1 MSNYLAFDLGA
12 ESGRAMLG
20 TLEGGRLRLEEL
32 HRFLNQPVRLPDGLY
47 WDTFRLFH
55 DIREGLRI
63 AGRERQLVLNGVA
76 VDTWGVDYGLLDANG
91 ELCQTPRHYRDPR
104 NIAAYNAALAA
115 AGREN
120 IFNHTGLQFMPLNSL
135 YQLYAA
141 KLANTPALHV
151 AQRLLF
157 MPDLLSYWLCG
168 VQKNELTIASTSQ
181 FYNPAEKR
189 WSTEL
194 FETLGLPPGILGDIV
209 LPGTKLGGL
218 LDVFGSALRDDF
230 RLGHS
235 DLDLLV
241 DFGAMH
247 PHDLVD
253 AYFGLLDELRDTC
266 ALGPTPVFATAG
278 HDTASAVA
286 AVPATG
292 ERSWCYISSGTW
304 SLMGVEIDKPIV
316 TPKALELTLTNEV
329 GVEGKV
335 RLLKNIAG
343 LWLVQECRRAW
354 ILEGKEY
361 TYAELTEMAAGAGPF
376 LAVIDPDQFLDPGHM
391 PERIAAYCRRTG
403 QPVPE
408 RPGQFVRVCLESLAL
423 RYRQVLESLEAL
435 VAFHIE
441 VIHIVGGGSRNGL
454 LNRFV
459 AEATARTVIAGP
471 NEATAAGNILV
482 QAMGAGEIDGLP
494 QLRQVVHDSFD
505 LETIDAPR
513 DPAWDRAYDRFL
525 RLR

>member
-63 AGRERQLVLNGVA
+63 AGRERQLVLDGVA
-76 VDTWGVDYGLLDANG
+76 VDTWGVDYGLLDSNG

-104 NIAAYNAALAA
+104 NNAAYEAALAA

-120 IFNHTGLQFMPLNSL
+120 IFHHTGLQFMPLNSL

-141 KLANTPALHV
+141 RLANTPALDI
-151 AQRLLF
+151 ARRLLF

-181 FYNPAEKR
+181 FYNPAQKR

-194 FETLGLPPGILGDIV
+194 FETLGLPPAILGEIV
-209 LPGTKLGGL
+209 LPGTKLG
-218 LDVFGSALRDDF
+218 
-230 RLGHS
+230 
-235 DLDLLV
+235 
-241 DFGAMH
+241 
-247 PHDLVD
+247 
-253 AYFGLLDELRDTC
+253 GLLDELRDTC

-292 ERSWCYISSGTW
+292 KRSWCYISSGTW
-304 SLMGVEIDKPIV
+304 SLMGVEIDEPIV

-354 ILEGKEY
+354 LLEGKDH
-361 TYAELTEMAAGAGPF
+361 TYAELTEMAAGADPF
-376 LAVIDPDQFLDPGHM
+376 LAVLDPDQFLEPGHM

-408 RPGQFVRVCLESLAL
+408 RPGQFVRICLESLAF

-435 VAFHIE
+435 VGFRIE

-459 AEATARTVIAGP
+459 AEATGRTVVAGP

-482 QAMGAGEIDGLP
+482 QAMGAGEISGLP
-494 QLRQVVHDSFD
+494 QLRQVVRDSFD
-505 LETIDAPR
+505 LETIDAPGS
-513 DPAWDRAYDRFL
+513 PAWDRAYERYL
-525 RLR
+525 RLK

>member
-209 LPGTKLGGL
+209 LPGTKLG
-218 LDVFGSALRDDF
+218 
-230 RLGHS
+230 
-235 DLDLLV
+235 
-241 DFGAMH
+241 
-247 PHDLVD
+247 
-253 AYFGLLDELRDTC
+253 GLLDELRDTC

>member
-1 MSNYLAFDLGA
+1 MSSYLAFDLGA
-12 ESGRAMLG
+12 ESGRAILG

-47 WDTFRLFH
+47 WDTLRLFH

-63 AGRERQLVLNGVA
+63 AGRERQLSLNGVA
-76 VDTWGVDYGLLDANG
+76 VDTWGVDYGLVDANG
-91 ELCQTPRHYRDPR
+91 ELCQSPRHYRDPR
-104 NIAAYNAALAA
+104 NTAAYAAAVAA

-120 IFNHTGLQFMPLNSL
+120 IFNHTGIQFMPLNSL

-141 KLANTPALHV
+141 KLAGTPALQV
-151 AQRLLF
+151 ARRLLF
-157 MPDLLSYWLCG
+157 MPDLLSYWLSG

-181 FYNPAEKR
+181 FYNPGQKR
-189 WSTEL
+189 WATEL
-194 FETLGLPPGILGDIV
+194 FETLGLPPVILGDVV
-209 LPGTKLGGL
+209 LPGTQLGGL
-218 LDVFGSALRDDF
+218 LD
-230 RLGHS
+230 
-235 DLDLLV
+235 
-241 DFGAMH
+241 
-247 PHDLVD
+247 
-253 AYFGLLDELRDTC
+253 EIRDTC

-304 SLMGVEIDKPIV
+304 SLMGVEIDKPVV

-329 GVEGKV
+329 GVEGKI

-354 ILEGKEY
+354 LLEGKDH
-361 TYAELTEMAAGAGPF
+361 TYAELTEMAAGADPF

-408 RPGQFVRVCLESLAL
+408 RPGQFVRICLESLAL
-423 RYRQVLESLEAL
+423 RYRQVLESLEAI
-435 VAFHIE
+435 VGFRIE

-459 AEATARTVIAGP
+459 AEATARTVVAGP
-471 NEATAAGNILV
+471 NEATAAGHILV
-482 QAMGAGEIDGLP
+482 QAIGAGEISGLP
-494 QLRQVVHDSFD
+494 ELRQVVRDSFD

-513 DPAWDRAYDRFL
+513 NPAWDRAYDRYL
-525 RLR
+525 RLK